1 MYIVLGFSRQFIA
14 WTFVPW
20 VRLGETSENP
30 LARINRSFWRRRSS
44 RELARRTVPT
54 VPWWDGSRKKNNL
67 REEYPTRYS
76 WVVLVVLGSRLTLDW
91 NGKFQEISSWM
102 ESNWSWWSLVIRT
115 IWSHAG
121 DSSKGAT
128 ASQRN
133 AQALR
138 GLVEETFQVPCSSII
153 GCPIDMRIGC
163 FMLWNTSKTETSEIF
178 IRGNFES
185 HPDALLRP

>member
-1 MYIVLGFSRQFIA
+1 MLYIHIIHMYMFLGFIA
-14 WTFVPW
+14 SSLLEHLSHGWDS
-20 VRLGETSENP
+20 VRP
-30 LARINRSFWRRRSS
+30 QRIHARINRSFWRRRSS
-44 RELARRTVPT
+44 RELVRRTVPT

-67 REEYPTRYS
+67 REGYPSRYS
-76 WVVLVVLGSRLTLDW
+76 WVVLGSRLTHDW
-91 NGKFQEISSWM
+91 NGKFQEISSWV

-138 GLVEETFQVPCSSII
+138 ALVEETFQVPCI
-153 GCPIDMRIGC
+153 
-163 FMLWNTSKTETSEIF
+163 
-178 IRGNFES
+178 
-185 HPDALLRP
+185 